1 MADKLIKIAEGQ
13 YVMASQVINVEV
25 GFHGD
30 VFVSTTKEKYTLE
43 LGYNERSYQ
52 GLARI
57 VDEINKTLSD
67 E

>member
-30 VFVSTTKEKYTLE
+30 VFVSTTKGKYTLE

-57 VDEINKTLSD
+57 VDEINKALSD

>member
-25 GFHGD
+25 GCHGD
-30 VFVSTTKEKYTLE
+30 VFISTTKGKYTLE

-57 VDEINKTLSD
+57 VDEINKALSD